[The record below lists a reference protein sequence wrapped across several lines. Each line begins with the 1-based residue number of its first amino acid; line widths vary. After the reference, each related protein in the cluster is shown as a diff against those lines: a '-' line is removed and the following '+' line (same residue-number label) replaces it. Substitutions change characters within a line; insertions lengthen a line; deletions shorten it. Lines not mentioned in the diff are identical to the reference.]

1 MSKTKSAKT
10 SSCKS
15 SGKNNDLNAE
25 ISERAHV
32 GNGTNPL
39 NNKDQISLQSTIHLV
54 YFTPVSRQT
63 VPSLAL
69 DEPRLLKVLTK
80 HFCMSVHNQRHKQVH
95 LTTAHSSLSTDES
108 CHGTAPKRNEDVTPR
123 TPKVLEHGYAVPW
136 YGDVVRRRGMMT
148 SKRRPSEDMDAEG
161 IQHIVP
167 NSRTQEFPVDTQ
179 ETETFTS

>member
-1 MSKTKSAKT
+1 MQW
-10 SSCKS
+10 
-15 SGKNNDLNAE
+15 
-25 ISERAHV
+25 I
-32 GNGTNPL
+32 
-39 NNKDQISLQSTIHLV
+39 TIEL
-54 YFTPVSRQT
+54 
-63 VPSLAL
+63 PSLAL

-95 LTTAHSSLSTDES
+95 LTTAHSSLSTGES
-108 CHGTAPKRNEDVTPR
+108 CHGRAPKRNEDVTPR
-123 TPKVLEHGYAVPW
+123 TPKVLEHGYALPW
-136 YGDVVRRRGMMT
+136 YGDVVRRRGTMT